1 MGEPVMQGS
10 VKYAS
15 PSDHRECQRWH
26 REYGTTYYFAT
37 QLFPRRYR
45 ERVHALYAFV
55 RVPDEWVDNP
65 GERTPTQV
73 RELLRDYRTEL
84 RLATTGVRPETPVL
98 RAFADVVRETG
109 MPLSEPLCFLDAMEQ
124 DLTVTRYATFD
135 ALLGYTRGSA
145 AAVGLMM
152 CHALDVRPCDETAR
166 AAMALGDAMQL
177 TNFLRDVGED
187 ARRGRIYLPQAD
199 LAEFGVSERDILEGR
214 MTPEF
219 VRLMEFQIGRAREL
233 YARSDLGIP
242 ALPSFARPA
251 VRCARLLY
259 AQILDKI
266 EQRGYDVFSGRAR
279 TSRSEKLATAA
290 RVLARAW

>member
-1 MGEPVMQGS
+1 MEGG
-10 VKYAS
+10 VKYAV
-15 PSDHRECQRWH
+15 PGDLRECQQWH

-37 QLFPRRYR
+37 QFFPRRYR

-65 GERTPTQV
+65 GDRSPAEV
-73 RELLRDYRTEL
+73 RELLRGYRAEL
-84 RLATTGVRPETPVL
+84 HLAITGARPESAVL

-109 MPLSEPLCFLDAMEQ
+109 MPISEPLCFLDAMEQ
-124 DLTVTRYATFD
+124 DLTVTRYPTFD

-152 CHALDVRPCDETAR
+152 CHVLDVAPCEDTAR

-199 LAEFGVSERDILEGR
+199 LAEFGVSERDLLEGR
-214 MTPEF
+214 MSPEF
-219 VRLMEFQIGRAREL
+219 VRLMQFEMGRAREL
-233 YARSDLGIP
+233 YARADLGIP
-242 ALPSFARPA
+242 ALPGFARPA

-266 EQRGYDVFSGRAR
+266 EQRGYDVFTGRAR